1 MGLSVAR
8 LLLRAG
14 HDVVACD
21 LDDERVALLLADGGR
36 SADLGSVGEQCRVVI
51 TSLPSSAAATA
62 VLGAGSPL
70 YGRMEPESVVIE
82 TSTLSADDKVVA
94 AAVAA
99 SDQVHLLDCPLS
111 GTGHQAVT
119 GDLVALLSGD
129 SDSAKSLAT
138 PVIAAFTRAVYD
150 VGGLGAGSKLKLV
163 ANMLVA
169 VHNAAAAEAVLLA
182 RRAGL
187 DLETAVLVLTDGAG
201 NSRMLEVRAPLMVR
215 RDYQPPGMRISTFQ
229 KDLDLVRDLG
239 EQLGCATP
247 LFAATHDLYRSA
259 LSQGLG
265 DQDTAAVYET
275 LDLLARQAGQELG
288 PAGRPRTHDTRQG

>member
-1 MGLSVAR
+1 M
-8 LLLRAG
+8 
-14 HDVVACD
+14 
-21 LDDERVALLLADGGR
+21 
-36 SADLGSVGEQCRVVI
+36 
-51 TSLPSSAAATA
+51 
-62 VLGAGSPL
+62 
-70 YGRMEPESVVIE
+70 VVIE

-187 DLETAVLVLTDGAG
+187 DLETAALVLTDGAG

-247 LFAATHDLYRSA
+247 FAATHDLYRSA

-275 LDLLARQAGQELG
+275 LDLLARQAGAGAG
-288 PAGRPRTHDTRQG
+288 PGRPAPDSRHSSGLTRRNHGPCQ

>member
-1 MGLSVAR
+1 MGVVGLGIMGLSVAR
-8 LLLRAG
+8 LLVRAG
-14 HDVVACD
+14 YDVVGCD
-21 LDDERVALLLADGGR
+21 LDDKRVALLAADGGR
-36 SADLGSVGEQCRVVI
+36 SATLESVGEQCRLVI
-51 TSLPSSAAATA
+51 TSLPSRDAASA
-62 VLGAGSPL
+62 VLGTGSAL
-70 YGRMEPESVVIE
+70 YSRMVADSVVIE
-82 TSTLSADDKVVA
+82 TSTLSAEDKLALAEA
-94 AAVAA
+94 AAAQRV
-99 SDQVHLLDCPLS
+99 QLLDCPLS

-129 SDSAKSLAT
+129 SERAKTVAT
-138 PVIAAFTRAVYD
+138 PAIAAFTRAVYD
-150 VGGLGAGSKLKLV
+150 VGGLGAGSQLKLV

-169 VHNAAAAEAVLLA
+169 VHNAAAAEAILLA

-187 DLETAVLVLTDGAG
+187 DLETAVLALTDGAG
-201 NSRMLEVRAPLMVR
+201 NSRMFEVRAPLMVT

-239 EQLGCATP
+239 ERLGCETP

-275 LDLLARQAGQELG
+275 LDLLARQPGQDLG
-288 PAGRPRTHDTRQG
+288 PAG